1 MIGMFVVFRHFVRA
15 IRYAV
20 RAPEAQALM
29 ATTAVV
35 LVAGT
40 LFYMFAEGWS
50 VIDALYFSVITL
62 ATIGYGDLTPTNDLA
77 KLFTIFYVLI
87 GIGLL
92 ASTVATIANAA
103 ITANADRRAHAHAVM
118 DAVRDGAEASPPDGA
133 VPAGPLV
140 GRFVARHTQDAVSQS
155 GPPEDG
161 GTTEEDR
168 T

>member
-1 MIGMFVVFRHFVRA
+1 MFVVFRQFLRA

-35 LVAGT
+35 LVGGT

-62 ATIGYGDLTPTNDLA
+62 ATIGYGDLTPTTDLA
-77 KLFTIFYVLI
+77 KLFTVFYVLI

-92 ASTVATIANAA
+92 ASTVATI
-103 ITANADRRAHAHAVM
+103 
-118 DAVRDGAEASPPDGA
+118 
-133 VPAGPLV
+133 GPS
-140 GRFVARHTQDAVSQS
+140 R
-155 GPPEDG
+155 P
-161 GTTEEDR
+161 
-168 T
+168 

>member
-1 MIGMFVVFRHFVRA
+1 MFVVFRQFLRA

-35 LVAGT
+35 LVGGT

-62 ATIGYGDLTPTNDLA
+62 ATIGYGDLTPTTDLA
-77 KLFTIFYVLI
+77 KLFTVFYVLI

-103 ITANADRRAHAHAVM
+103 ITANADRRAHA
-118 DAVRDGAEASPPDGA
+118 RGA
-133 VPAGPLV
+133 VESVIEGGGPSGLIDSAAGAPLV
-140 GRFVARHTQDAVSQS
+140 GRFAARHTPGAASKS
-155 GPPEDG
+155 GSPEDA